1 MTDDHATM
9 AQTKRKFFSVI
20 TEDGPIIGAA
30 NQHQRP
36 LTVAEE
42 LRQAREDTGLSLREL
57 SEVLRIRYVYLSA
70 IENGRWEDLPGPVYA
85 IGFIRTVS
93 LYVGL
98 DADEMVRRFKGEV
111 DGVDRRADL
120 NFPVPAPESR
130 MPGGIMVLL
139 ALILAG
145 AAYGGWYVFSAE
157 RSEQMAVIDDNSLP
171 DRFAAILQ
179 EDGPLIRPAS
189 IADRRS
195 AGAVMTPEE
204 PGQPVGALG
213 VPLSSSGSNSAPGS
227 VPASD
232 AAPDATATPGSDPSA
247 APLPAIASGSTGIW
261 PVRDASAVVPG
272 GYPIIPGPT
281 ADRQPAGYVPSLGP
295 APGSAA
301 VEGDAAGD
309 AANAL
314 RPPEADAVA
323 PASAEAGVE
332 IRATG
337 DSWVLVRD
345 ANDNMIMTGVMRD
358 GEVYQVPDQP
368 GLSLWTGNAGGLDIY
383 VDGELAP
390 SLGGQ
395 GEVLQ
400 RVSLDGERLTSGT
413 AVGN

>member
-9 AQTKRKFFSVI
+9 AQTKRKIFSVI

-36 LTVAEE
+36 LTVSEE
-42 LRQAREDTGLSLREL
+42 LRQAREDTGLTLREL
-57 SEVLRIRYVYLSA
+57 SEVLRIRYIYLSA
-70 IENGRWEDLPGPVYA
+70 IEHGRWEDLPGPVYA

-98 DADEMVRRFKGEV
+98 DADEMVRRFKAEV

-189 IADRRS
+189 ISDRRS

-204 PGQPVGALG
+204 PVGILG
-213 VPLSSSGSNSAPGS
+213 
-227 VPASD
+227 
-232 AAPDATATPGSDPSA
+232 AAPAATTAGTSA
-247 APLPAIASGSTGIW
+247 APSAGSSPATVAGPTAAPAPTIVSGSTGIW
-261 PVRDASAVVPG
+261 PVRDASALVPG

-281 ADRQPAGYVPSLGP
+281 ADRQPAGYIPTLEP
-295 APGSAA
+295 PPGAAADTVDGAA
-301 VEGDAAGD
+301 VDDAASS
-309 AANAL
+309 L
-314 RPPEADAVA
+314 RPPEPEQVA
-323 PASAEAGVE
+323 AAAATGVE

-383 VDGELAP
+383 VNGELAP
-390 SLGGQ
+390 SLGDQ

-400 RVSLDGERLTSGT
+400 RVSLDGERLSSGT
-413 AVGN
+413 AVAE